1 MKGVP
6 GNLLLLKGCSPA
18 LKCPFIP
25 MLCCCLPLTF
35 DEMQD
40 RHKYACQTDG
50 NQNDIIHIYEPAGK

>member
-1 MKGVP
+1 
-6 GNLLLLKGCSPA
+6 
-18 LKCPFIP
+18 
-25 MLCCCLPLTF
+25 MLCCCFALTF